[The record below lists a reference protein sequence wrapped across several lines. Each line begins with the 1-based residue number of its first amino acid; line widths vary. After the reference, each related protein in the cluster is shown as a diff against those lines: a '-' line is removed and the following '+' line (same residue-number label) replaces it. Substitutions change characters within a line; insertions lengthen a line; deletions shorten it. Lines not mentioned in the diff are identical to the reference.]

1 MSVRVNL
8 LRPEEIR
15 LQTAVSRDFLVKG
28 GVTFAVAAAV
38 LGLVLGVLQYFR
50 INASHKNMEA
60 RWAVLEPK
68 FEEGKKIRD
77 QCNTNVRILGEL
89 EAWSKSRINWLGP
102 LESLQHLAPTNL
114 QFTRLAINGDVK
126 ISSEEPNHKAKPGT
140 PVRLFAMRLEGQ
152 AVGTLSDQDV
162 ISFVDKIRGSDQF
175 SPWVASVKLQGMQL
189 SKFQVDDGE
198 EGVRV
203 FRIHA
208 NSKERMMK

>member
-15 LQTAVSRDFLVKG
+15 VQTAVSRNFLVKG
-28 GVTFAVAAAV
+28 GVTLAVAAAV
-38 LGLVLGVLQYFR
+38 FGLVLGVLQYFR
-50 INASHKNMEA
+50 INASHKKMEA
-60 RWAVLEPK
+60 RWAVLEPR
-68 FEEGKKIRD
+68 FEEGKKFREQLD
-77 QCNTNVRILGEL
+77 KNVRILGEL
-89 EAWSKSRINWLGP
+89 EAWSKSRLNWLGP
-102 LESLQHLAPTNL
+102 LESLQQLVPTNL
-114 QFTRLAINGDVK
+114 QFTRLTINGDVK
-126 ISSEEPNHKAKPGT
+126 VSSEEPTSKAKPGT

-152 AVGTLSDQDV
+152 AVGALSDQDV
-162 ISFVDKIRGSDQF
+162 ISFVDKIRVSDQF

>member
-15 LQTAVSRDFLVKG
+15 LQTAVSRSFLVKG
-28 GVTFAVAAAV
+28 GITLAVAAV
-38 LGLVLGVLQYFR
+38 VSGLIFGGFQYHR
-50 INASHKNMEA
+50 TRTAQKQMSA
-60 RWAVLEPK
+60 RWVVLKPQ
-68 FEEGKKIRD
+68 FEEGKKIWEEY
-77 QCNTNVRILGEL
+77 NANEELLGEL
-89 EAWSKSRINWLGP
+89 EAWTTSRLNWLGP
-102 LESLQHLAPTNL
+102 LESLQQMVPANL
-114 QFTRLAINGDVK
+114 QFTRLAISGDVK
-126 ISSEEPNHKAKPGT
+126 ISSTESRTKNKSGT
-140 PVRLFAMRLEGQ
+140 PVRLFSMRLEGQ

-189 SKFQVDDGE
+189 SKFQFDDSE

-208 NSKERMMK
+208 NSKERMIK